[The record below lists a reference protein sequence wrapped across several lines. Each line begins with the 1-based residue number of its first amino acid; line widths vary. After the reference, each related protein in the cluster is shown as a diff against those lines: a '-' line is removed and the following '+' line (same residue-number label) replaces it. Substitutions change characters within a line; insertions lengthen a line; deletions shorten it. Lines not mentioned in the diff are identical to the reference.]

1 MSGMDNK
8 GNEPQSYGSEKEWV
22 TGETG
27 QEVNRQSGNPNSQQS
42 DFYQSRRDSEGSAP
56 DQGGQTSTAEPESPQ
71 FAAPTGSASKE
82 SSPGVTASESGAKRD
97 SFFKD
102 RDYK

>member
-1 MSGMDNK
+1 MDNK

-27 QEVNRQSGNPNSQQS
+27 QEVNRQSGNPNSQHS
-42 DFYQSRRDSEGSAP
+42 DFYESRRESEGSAP
-56 DQGGQTSTAEPESPQ
+56 EQGGQTSETDSPHY
-71 FAAPTGSASKE
+71 AAPIGSASKE
-82 SSPGVTASESGAKRD
+82 SSPGVTANESGAKRD
-97 SFFKD
+97 SYFKD